1 MSLARLPAL
10 LSLLAA
16 MTLAP
21 AASAG
26 QLSLE
31 AITGDAP
38 LSGPTLLKPAISP
51 DGRRVT
57 FLQGKERAGIV
68 RALLSGALASDR
80 LEGPALKK
88 LTETGK
94 TQVDRVDVLLTDL
107 QSAAKTTFERV
118 DQSLAVNLR
127 RVDETTEAVQNTVL
141 KPVRQIRGMAAAVDA
156 TLRHLSGRNRPTVDR
171 ATIDEEMFI

>member
-1 MSLARLPAL
+1 MAAFTAVAAIAL
-10 LSLLAA
+10 VIMMGMMIGIYKSVSA
-16 MTLAP
+16 MRERSTGFLDRWEPVAEDAKQTLGDFRTQS
-21 AASAG
+21 SAI
-26 QLSLE
+26 L
-31 AITGDAP
+31 TD
-38 LSGPTLLKPAISP
+38 
-51 DGRRVT
+51 V
-57 FLQGKERAGIV
+57 
-68 RALLSGALASDR
+68 
-80 LEGPALKK
+80 KK

-107 QSAAKTTFERV
+107 QSAAKTTFDRV